1 MKNKLN
7 HSTFRIMGITTVLA
21 VYLLI
26 LVGGIVRSTGSG
38 MGCPDWP
45 KCFGSWVPPTE
56 EAQLPENYKELYAQQ
71 RKQKNI
77 KLASYLDFFGWSE
90 LSYKVAHDPAIY
102 NEPTFNATKTWVE
115 YVNRLVGAAI
125 GILVF
130 LTFIFSIRYYRTDRT
145 VTYLSAFAVLLTGFQ
160 GWIGSVVVST
170 NLLPFLITIHMAI
183 ALIIVGLL
191 IYVVARSQK
200 ETFVR
205 SVPVTAAKIKG
216 ILVFLL
222 AITTLQVLLGTQVRE
237 EVDALTALLGW
248 GNRQGWVD
256 QLGAAFYIHR
266 SFSLLILAG
275 HMYLAYVVYKT
286 SRAFTWLIYSMG
298 GLMLFLLLE
307 IGSGIVLANFNL
319 PPYAQ
324 PIHLLVA
331 NLAIGLQLIMLF
343 VLSFKMKPASKE
355 YKQVQLNF

>member
-1 MKNKLN
+1 MKNNKK

-56 EAQLPENYKELYAQQ
+56 EAQLPENYKELYAQK
-71 RKQKNI
+71 RKDKNL

-115 YVNRLVGAAI
+115 YVNRLVGATI

-130 LTFIFSIRYYRTDRT
+130 LTFLFSIRYYRTDKT
-145 VTYLSAFAVLLTGFQ
+145 VTWLSGLAVLLTGFQ
-160 GWIGSVVVST
+160 GWIGSIVVST

-183 ALIIVGLL
+183 ALLIVGLL
-191 IYVVARSQK
+191 IYVVVRSQK
-200 ETFVR
+200 ETFLAALPQ
-205 SVPVTAAKIKG
+205 SAAKIQ
-216 ILVFLL
+216 ITLLVLL
-222 AITTLQVLLGTQVRE
+222 IVTFIQVLLGTQVRE
-237 EVDALTALLGW
+237 EVDALTAVLGW
-248 GNRQGWVD
+248 GQRQGWVD
-256 QLGAAFYIHR
+256 NLGMVFYIHR

-275 HMYLAYVVYKT
+275 HLYLAYIVYSTGKT
-286 SRAFTWLIYSMG
+286 YKWLTLSMA
-298 GLMLFLLLE
+298 GLLFFLLLE
-307 IGSGIVLANFNL
+307 IGSGVILANFDL

-331 NLAIGLQLIMLF
+331 NIAIGLQLIMVF
-343 VLSFKMKPASKE
+343 VISFKRKATPNV
-355 YKQVQLNF
+355 YKQVTTNF